1 MPRWNNAAGVVVA
14 RDVDFFWDIGSTNS
28 YFALHLVRPIV
39 ARHGAR
45 LISHPFNLGYVFRA
59 QAYVL
64 MDEPPAKLSHRFVD
78 LRRWAERYRLPFRMP
93 DAFPIKTS
101 RVLRGALAMRRIG
114 KEWPYIDA
122 VFQAYWEQN
131 DASIADYAGLH
142 PIVRRMGVDPAEFE
156 ALSESEPVRKKLIA
170 ETQGGMAR
178 GVFGAPTFFVGDEM
192 FWGKDRMEFLEAAL
206 ATPSP

>member
-1 MPRWNNAAGVVVA
+1 MVVA

-39 ARHGAR
+39 ERHGAR
-45 LISHPFNLGYVFRA
+45 LVSHPFNLGYVFRA

-93 DAFPIKTS
+93 DVFPIKTS

-122 VFQAYWEQN
+122 VFRAYWEHN

-142 PIVRRMGVDPAEFE
+142 PIVRRIGVEPDEFE
-156 ALSESEPVRKKLIA
+156 AVSESEPVRRELIA

-206 ATPSP
+206 ATPST